1 MLKLKKKSYF
11 GPLNYQFVMSL
22 LRVCYEIDLSAAAE
36 VGGNPLIKSYFPLY
50 VSHRAGSYSLIL
62 VGKT

>member
-1 MLKLKKKSYF
+1 MLKLKKQSYF
-11 GPLNYQFVMSL
+11 GPLNYQFVMRL
-22 LRVCYEIDLSAAAE
+22 LRVCYEIDLSAAE